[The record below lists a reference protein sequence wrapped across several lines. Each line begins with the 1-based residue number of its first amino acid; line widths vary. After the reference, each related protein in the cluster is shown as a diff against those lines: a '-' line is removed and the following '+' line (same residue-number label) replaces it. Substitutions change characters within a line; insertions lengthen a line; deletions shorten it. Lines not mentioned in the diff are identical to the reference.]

1 MLCKLAYVIYQLSR
15 LHSKRVAITRLEEIT
30 TIRTKDMD
38 GLTDWS
44 SHFCGFS
51 DFHFFHLH
59 FRDGKSCQHYNNYY
73 FWFKI
78 HQKISTKKT
87 ISVFKSSGCD
97 ISSHEFVFSLWTA
110 NLLSQLEFDSC
121 KPRPSRT
128 SAVGVWLSVILFL
141 GLKKLILMIPGHP
154 VDEPWGCFF
163 VFFPKQKTFEAFED
177 IFPAMG
183 TMPSRKKVHKLHHRT
198 WVFFRAPHL
207 RTHFLGILVDFSRT
221 ALEA

>member
-1 MLCKLAYVIYQLSR
+1 
-15 LHSKRVAITRLEEIT
+15 
-30 TIRTKDMD
+30 MD

-51 DFHFFHLH
+51 DLIFFHLH
-59 FRDGKSCQHYNNYY
+59 FRDGKSCQHNIIV
-73 FWFKI
+73 FVQI
-78 HQKISTKKT
+78 HQTISTKT
-87 ISVFKSSGCD
+87 ISVFGSGCD

-128 SAVGVWLSVILFL
+128 SAVATRCGLDDNANVWIDCQLVLFF
-141 GLKKLILMIPGHP
+141 GLEKNWFLMIPGASSWWC
-154 VDEPWGCFF
+154 VRMFNVLFF
-163 VFFPKQKTFEAFED
+163 FFFRRCPKQKTFEAFED

-207 RTHFLGILVDFSRT
+207 QPAERNPGNSPGWGFWWISPGQL
-221 ALEA
+221 